1 MQDDLQSLQM
11 QLVQRQMAEPG
22 LALSP
27 ALLFGDPTLWGEDP
41 KMLTLLRDVA
51 YGQGRLDHGSVQTP
65 TDLSVS
71 LFCCPCIPMYTCL
84 SVCVSVCL
92 SGWLAGCTN
101 PRYVSACVQFLLR
114 S

>member
-27 ALLFGDPTLWGEDP
+27 ALLFGDPTTWGEDP

-51 YGQGRLDHGSVQTP
+51 YGQGIHIFLTP
-65 TDLSVS
+65 PPPPGLPPDLHMV
-71 LFCCPCIPMYTCL
+71 M
-84 SVCVSVCL
+84 
-92 SGWLAGCTN
+92 
-101 PRYVSACVQFLLR
+101 
-114 S
+114 

>member
-1 MQDDLQSLQM
+1 MQDDLQNLQM

-51 YGQGRLDHGSVQTP
+51 YGQGTSTFHVTCIAQRMIYTVSAPATP
-65 TDLSVS
+65 TPPHR
-71 LFCCPCIPMYTCL
+71 CPQICI
-84 SVCVSVCL
+84 
-92 SGWLAGCTN
+92 W
-101 PRYVSACVQFLLR
+101 
-114 S
+114 